1 MLRLEEKTNPRL
13 IHAARVTLQAG
24 LVLTFLLRPGLAGP
38 LEDFYALEDQ
48 IVEAHEVYVDA
59 MAAMAEKDGKKP
71 ADSGRSGT
79 AHHAPD
85 QRPDVLK
92 KMDALAVATLGKPV
106 GLTVAVGAF
115 MWSWNMDLDLEHLVR
130 RFEQLVTH
138 YPNEPDLDDVLFTVG
153 EAGTAVGKPDDWVSA
168 LNRLIKAT
176 KRKETR
182 IGALFTAGQVRLR
195 TGKLTEAKAAFAEV
209 LKSGVESD
217 FADPAR
223 GYIFEIEHLQ
233 VGMVAPEFVAA
244 TLDGKKVS
252 LRSLRGKAV
261 LLNFWATW

>member
-1 MLRLEEKTNPRL
+1 M
-13 IHAARVTLQAG
+13 HVARVLLQAG
-24 LVLTFLLRPGLAGP
+24 LVLILLLRPGLAGP

-48 IVEAHEVYVDA
+48 IVEAHEAYLDA
-59 MAAMAEKDGKKP
+59 IAAMAEKEGKKP
-71 ADSGRSGT
+71 ADSRSSG
-79 AHHAPD
+79 AARHAPD
-85 QRPDVLK
+85 RRLGVLK
-92 KMDALAVATLGKPV
+92 RMDALALATSGEPV
-106 GLTVAVGAF
+106 GLNVAVGAF
-115 MWSWNMDLDLEHLVR
+115 MWSWNMDLDLDHLVR

-138 YPNEPDLDDVLFTVG
+138 YPNEPELDDVLFTVG
-153 EAGTAVGKPDDWVSA
+153 EAGTAVGKPDEWVNA

-182 IGALFTAGQVRLR
+182 IGALFTAGQVRLG

-217 FADPAR
+217 FAEPAR

-233 VGMVAPEFVAA
+233 VGMVAPEFVAT